1 MTRSVNTFQHS
12 PMLHIIESETVD
24 YDSRTMSFTV
34 FGERDPNLVT
44 VKLDG
49 YVRTLS
55 RDAHIEGLTRLLE
68 AIKSCP
74 PPE

>member
-1 MTRSVNTFQHS
+1 MTRSVKTFQHS
-12 PMLHIIESETVD
+12 PVLHVIESETVD
-24 YDSRTMSFTV
+24 YDNRTFAFTV
-34 FGERDPNLVT
+34 FGEPDPNLVT

-74 PPE
+74 SPE